1 MHMLGD
7 KWAYAVSGRRENLE
21 GNTGE
26 EGGSKRHTQ
35 DIRVSAAESA
45 SPRHK
50 VSTTGSGYRAEHAVA
65 HDAVAKHVRFAER
78 KSATGVFIP
87 AGMDVMKGV
96 HEDVP
101 VHRKKGGAVELD
113 LANHA
118 LQQQQQQ
125 QYGLHPPPD
134 LAAISSEG
142 SASFASPSII
152 CLVNRS
158 KHAVVDASLASP
170 VIATPSA
177 GVAQLLLQL
186 PEHSTHD
193 NSNYVIPSKISEERY
208 GGGETS
214 ALHRAQQHQLQLQQ
228 QQQQQQDDDRQQD
241 QQRSHIDYN
250 LFDNR
255 GSQTNVWA
263 AVANAGDRRTPKS
276 SQL

>member
-21 GNTGE
+21 GNAA
-26 EGGSKRHTQ
+26 Q

-101 VHRKKGGAVELD
+101 VHREKGGAVELD

-118 LQQQQQQ
+118 LQHQQQQQ

-152 CLVNRS
+152 YLVNRS

-186 PEHSTHD
+186 PEHSTHV

-276 SQL
+276 SHL